1 MSEGLLSVKEV
12 ADKLG
17 VSEFT
22 VKRYAKE
29 NLIASVKEGAEFKFK
44 PADVDRYIEITQKL
58 NG

>member
-1 MSEGLLSVKEV
+1 VSEVLMSVKEV

-29 NLIASVKEGAEFKFK
+29 NLIASVKEGSEFKFRTS
-44 PADVDRYIEITQKL
+44 DVDKYIEITQKL
-58 NG
+58 S

>member
-1 MSEGLLSVKEV
+1 MSESLLSLKDV

-29 NLIASVKEGAEFKFK
+29 NLIASVKEAGQFKFRQE
-44 PADVDRYIEITQKL
+44 DVDKYIEITNQLK
-58 NG
+58 

>member
-1 MSEGLLSVKEV
+1 MSEALLSVKEV

-29 NLIASVKEGAEFKFK
+29 NLIASVKEGAEFKFR
-44 PADVDRYIEITQKL
+44 PSDVEKYIEITKKL